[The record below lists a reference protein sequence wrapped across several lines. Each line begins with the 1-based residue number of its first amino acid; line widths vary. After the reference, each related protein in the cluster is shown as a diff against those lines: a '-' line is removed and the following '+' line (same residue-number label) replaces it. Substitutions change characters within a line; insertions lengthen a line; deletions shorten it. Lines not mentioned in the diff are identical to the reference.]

1 MTNNEPSA
9 LASNPGGGWVGL
21 DLLGCREAQRIDEF
35 TRKALLSASEEKVIK
50 TATRGRDGREIP
62 VDLAYYS

>member
-1 MTNNEPSA
+1 M
-9 LASNPGGGWVGL
+9 L
-21 DLLGCREAQRIDEF
+21 DLLGSRETQQIDEF

-50 TATRGRDGREIP
+50 TAARGRDWQEIP

>member
-1 MTNNEPSA
+1 MTNNKLSA
-9 LASNPGGGWVGL
+9 LVLNPGGGGLL
-21 DLLGCREAQRIDEF
+21 DLLGSRETQQIDEF

-50 TATRGRDGREIP
+50 TAARGRDWQEIP